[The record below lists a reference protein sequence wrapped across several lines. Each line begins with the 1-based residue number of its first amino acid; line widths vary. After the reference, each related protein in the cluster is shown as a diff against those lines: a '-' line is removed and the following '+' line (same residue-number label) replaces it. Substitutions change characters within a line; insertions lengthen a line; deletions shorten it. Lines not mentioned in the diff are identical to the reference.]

1 MSLWSF
7 FHRTSL
13 PAPMFTRSDFSVW
26 SILKKCIGLVSS
38 EGLISGPEAET
49 FSIPG
54 YLLHC

>member
-1 MSLWSF
+1 MFLWSF
-7 FHRTSL
+7 PLRTSL

-38 EGLISGPEAET
+38 EGLILGPEAET

-54 YLLHC
+54 KLLHC